1 MADSHFMGKD
11 GFHWF
16 FGKVVD
22 RHDPLC
28 LGRVRV
34 RVYGV
39 HPDDENL
46 VPNSH
51 LPWAIPI
58 QPITSAATFGIGH
71 SPVGPI
77 EGTNVFGF
85 FADGEDAQIPFVM
98 GTIATGLGHFA
109 LNVTRSVQQALSDVT
124 AATTPVQT
132 LGQLSKSFAVKAGP
146 IAARFMKDLGLTD
159 FQAAAILG
167 NLGHESGG
175 MQADLREGGSKGP
188 AWTANTPLKG
198 YGWAQWT
205 NTKAGNGRL
214 NDFIDFVKTNFNGYD
229 ITQNAATDDH
239 NYSYLLHEFATSQK
253 NSIAK
258 LKTTTNINDAVTVFM
273 NVFERPNALYAHV
286 DSRINYAQ
294 QALNSMNASSVPTR
308 ATGKNIQN
316 G

>member
-1 MADSHFMGKD
+1 MPDSHFMGKD

-34 RVYGV
+34 RVYGI
-39 HPDDENL
+39 HPDDETL

-58 QPITSAATFGIGH
+58 QPITSAAMFGIGS

-98 GTIATGLGHFA
+98 GTVATGIGHFA
-109 LNVTRSVQQALSDVT
+109 LNVVRSAGDALKAITS
-124 AATTPVQT
+124 ASTPVQT

-146 IAARFMKDLGLTD
+146 LGKRLMQDLSLND

-167 NLGHESGG
+167 NLAHESSGV
-175 MQADLREGGSKGP
+175 QPDLREGGSKGP
-188 AWTANTPLKG
+188 SWPQSTPLKG

-205 NTKAGNGRL
+205 NTKSGAGRL
-214 NDFIDFVKTNFNGYD
+214 NDFIAYVSTNFNGYD
-229 ITQNAATDDH
+229 ITKNAATDDH
-239 NYSYLLHEFATSQK
+239 NYSYLVHELTSSKK
-253 NSIAK
+253 NSITKIKATSS
-258 LKTTTNINDAVTVFM
+258 LEEATTVFM
-273 NVFERPNALYAHV
+273 NIFEAPNKLYAHL
-286 DSRINYAQ
+286 DSRINYAN
-294 QALNSMNASSVPTR
+294 QALASMNGTSVPTR
-308 ATGKNIQN
+308 STAKNIQN